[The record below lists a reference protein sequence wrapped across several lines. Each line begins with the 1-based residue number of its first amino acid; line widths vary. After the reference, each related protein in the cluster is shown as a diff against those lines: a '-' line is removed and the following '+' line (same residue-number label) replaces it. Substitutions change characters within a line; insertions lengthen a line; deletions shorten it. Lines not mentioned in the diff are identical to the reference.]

1 MTSTIRHA
9 TPSDLAAIQ
18 AISDKAYAVYV
29 AAMGRK
35 PGPMLA
41 DYTAH
46 LAADVVLVAIDGD
59 EVVRGYA
66 VVLDQPDGF
75 WLDNIA
81 VDPAAQGQGIGGRL
95 LAIFGG
101 EDSYVSPNWYP
112 GKAAHHKVVP
122 TWNYRVV
129 HLHGRITFGH
139 DEKSKRA
146 IVGRLTTRFER
157 EMNGNAAWKMADAPA
172 DFMTEQLQAI
182 VGMRIEID
190 RVEAKS
196 KLSQN
201 RAPEDFDAVTDR
213 LDQLGRDDLARRMRG
228 LGAARQTK

>member
-1 MTSTIRHA
+1 MMYL
-9 TPSDLAAIQ
+9 PSHFTEDDLAEIA
-18 AISDKAYAVYV
+18 ALVDSHPLATLV
-29 AAMGRK
+29 AASEGGLIANHIPLLRD
-35 PGPMLA
+35 GETALVGHIALA
-41 DYTAH
+41 NDMH
-46 LAADVVLVAIDGD
+46 RVI
-59 EVVRGYA
+59 
-66 VVLDQPDGF
+66 PDG
-75 WLDNIA
+75 
-81 VDPAAQGQGIGGRL
+81 AQV

-228 LGAARQTK
+228 LAATRQTK